1 MSYVDAKTAQNID
14 NKLMSTPGFS
24 IDQLMELAGL
34 SVAQATH
41 DFYTQTYKNPL
52 DATSR
57 KVLVFCG
64 PGNNGGDGL
73 VAARHLKHFGYTPS
87 IVYPKQGKGDLFI
100 NLVKQC
106 IDLDIEISRHE
117 PSVVDYKSFN
127 MVVDALFG
135 FSFQGPIRE
144 PFGAIIQRFAQEQVP
159 VISVDIPSGWDVD
172 NGDTYNTGF
181 DPDAVISLTLPKL
194 CMQQYRKTHYV
205 GGRFVPPSLAL
216 ELGLTMPDYGYG
228 PAQIIKVSPE
238 VAKPVETMVVM
249 YTSAPSMEEAKKIA
263 SNLVSNKLAA
273 CVNIIPQILSVYEW
287 KGNIENGEEFL
298 LMIKTR
304 KSLAS
309 EVSTQIKSI
318 HSYELPESIALDISN
333 EGSSP
338 AFLNWIGENTNRQPP
353 SAMSEKS
360 DR

>member
-1 MSYVDAKTAQNID
+1 MLPLKYLVKRNNNVTILLTLCCTARFLGSFSFTFSNNLFPISQVRMSSMSYVDAKTAQNID

-216 ELGLTMPDYGYG
+216 EMGLTMPDYGYG
-228 PAQIIKVSPE
+228 PAQVCYLICHESSSFS
-238 VAKPVETMVVM
+238 ETLC
-249 YTSAPSMEEAKKIA
+249 SSIDH
-263 SNLVSNKLAA
+263 
-273 CVNIIPQILSVYEW
+273 
-287 KGNIENGEEFL
+287 
-298 LMIKTR
+298 
-304 KSLAS
+304 
-309 EVSTQIKSI
+309 KSI
-318 HSYELPESIALDISN
+318 S
-333 EGSSP
+333 
-338 AFLNWIGENTNRQPP
+338 
-353 SAMSEKS
+353 
-360 DR
+360 